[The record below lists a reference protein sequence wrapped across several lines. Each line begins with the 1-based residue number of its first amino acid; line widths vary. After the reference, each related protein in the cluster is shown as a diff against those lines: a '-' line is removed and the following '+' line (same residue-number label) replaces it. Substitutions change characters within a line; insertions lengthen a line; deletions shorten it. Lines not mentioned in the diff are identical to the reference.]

1 MRINKHGL
9 YWTGLL
15 CSTVFIFSY
24 FFLFILG
31 RAVDCTVSFR
41 AHVNIV
47 SLLTYL
53 HTHAQVSA
61 EATLD
66 ERPTVGVDN

>member
-1 MRINKHGL
+1 MMLMIHHCHKLFVTRSTGTGEGAKPEPQSGGWGGVLLGL

-31 RAVDCTVSFR
+31 RAVD
-41 AHVNIV
+41 
-47 SLLTYL
+47 
-53 HTHAQVSA
+53 
-61 EATLD
+61 
-66 ERPTVGVDN
+66 